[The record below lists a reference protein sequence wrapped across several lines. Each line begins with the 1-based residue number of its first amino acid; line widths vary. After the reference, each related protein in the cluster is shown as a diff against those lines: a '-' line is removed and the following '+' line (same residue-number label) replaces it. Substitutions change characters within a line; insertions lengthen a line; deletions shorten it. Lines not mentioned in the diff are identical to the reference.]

1 MTVILALLVVAV
13 ALLLLPLYV
22 VALAVVRLLDAARSE
37 GVEASARL
45 RVGPRRERVQTQA
58 APAARSKRPPP
69 ADPAQS
75 YTTPHPPQ
83 TDAHPHA
90 LGTWG
95 TTTPETGVPAPHRRT
110 GDS

>member
-1 MTVILALLVVAV
+1 MIGLYLA
-13 ALLLLPLYV
+13 
-22 VALAVVRLLDAARSE
+22 ALAVVGCPLALLAYALLRLLDAARGE

-75 YTTPHPPQ
+75 YTAPHPTP
-83 TDAHPHA
+83 DAAHPHA

-95 TTTPETGVPAPHRRT
+95 TTTPETGVAAPPRRT